1 MTSFVKRLRASNS
14 LWTQTGVD
22 EELIAH
28 AESELGVTFA
38 KDYREYLAMF
48 GIASADGHEFTGI
61 CKSKRLNVVYVTN
74 EERNYCDRPDDW
86 YVVEDTNID
95 GIIIWQSSQG
105 DVFLCQ
111 GTRSPEKIANS
122 LSEYLK

>member
-14 LWTQTGVD
+14 LWTQTGVN

-38 KDYREYLAMF
+38 KDYREYLAIF

-74 EERNYCDRPDDW
+74 EERNYYDRPDDW

>member
-1 MTSFVKRLRASNS
+1 MTSFIKRLRASNT
-14 LWTQTGVD
+14 LCAQTGVD

-38 KDYREYLAMF
+38 EDYREYLAVF
-48 GIASADGHEFTGI
+48 GIASANGHEFTGI

-74 EERNYCDRPDDW
+74 EERNCYDRPDDW

-95 GIIIWQSSQG
+95 GIIIWQSSRG
-105 DVFLCQ
+105 EVFLCQ
-111 GTRSPEKIANS
+111 GTRSPQKIANS